1 MSKKLCEI
9 SVDMDEASYE
19 IEEVMH
25 LLNYLHEDMVN
36 EIYQPLK
43 EDKASLI
50 REERIEMMFTLLVT
64 ASTKLCSALDMQK
77 EITQSLDEYREGE
90 KEKVP
95 ARAATQA
102 EGQRKTN

>member
-1 MSKKLCEI
+1 MSKKLREI
-9 SVDMDEASYE
+9 STDIANMSYM
-19 IEEVMH
+19 IEKTTH
-25 LLNYLHEDMVN
+25 LLNYLHEDIED
-36 EIYQPLK
+36 EIYQPLEQNK
-43 EDKASLI
+43 ISLI
-50 REERIEMMFTLLVT
+50 RKERVEMMFTLIVT
-64 ASTKLCSALDMQK
+64 ALMELYSVLDMQK